1 MKRVKFNI
9 KKIFSLSILL
19 TLVFFTLGIGKINNY
34 NGGEIYKN
42 IYIEDINLNNMTR
55 EDAKSIVDKY
65 YSVRPIKIT
74 YNEKEW
80 SINPENINLSFNASE
95 VIDEAYNY
103 TRTDDIKY
111 NLKRKLDLQLNNKK
125 KFILRASYDESKL
138 SEEIHKICVEIDI
151 PAKAASIIIKDSS
164 EIITSESKEGR
175 EVDVVKLKEL
185 IYDTIDRKKIII
197 IDLPVRVITPKIT
210 SEDVKSINSTLG
222 QYSTSFNNSSARGN
236 NIYVAGKGSSEI
248 IVMPGE
254 IYSFNK
260 CTGAR
265 TWSKGYK
272 TAKVIVGG
280 KFVNGE
286 GGGVC
291 QVSTTIFNAT
301 LLAGMEIQEVHN
313 HTIPSKYAPRG
324 RDAAVSYGYSDLKFK
339 NPYSHPVY
347 IKNII
352 NNGAITSKVY
362 GCNQDREKLYIRTE
376 EKYEKDKINVK
387 TYRIYLD
394 EENNKIREE
403 LISESKYNIK

>member
-1 MKRVKFNI
+1 MKIIEFNI
-9 KKIFSLSILL
+9 KKICFLSILF
-19 TLVFFTLGIGKINNY
+19 TLAFFTLGIGKINNHKD
-34 NGGEIYKN
+34 GKIYKN
-42 IYIEDINLNNMTR
+42 IYIESINLDKMTKK
-55 EDAKSIVDKY
+55 EAKNIIDKY
-65 YSVRPIKIT
+65 YRVKPIKIK

-80 SINPENINLSFNASE
+80 NINPESINLNFNTNE

-125 KFILRASYDESKL
+125 KFTLRASYDESKL
-138 SEEIHKICVEIDI
+138 SEEIHKICIDIDI
-151 PAKAASIIIKDSS
+151 PAKEASILIKDSS
-164 EIITSESKEGR
+164 EIVTTESKEGR
-175 EVDVVKLKEL
+175 EVDVVELKEL
-185 IYDTIDRKKIII
+185 IYGTIDRKKFTR
-197 IDLPVRVITPKIT
+197 IDLPVRVITPQIA
-210 SEDVKSINSTLG
+210 SQDVKSINSTLG

-236 NIYVAGKGSSEI
+236 NIYVAGNGSSDI

-254 IYSFNK
+254 VYSFNK

-291 QVSTTIFNAT
+291 QVSTTIFNSA
-301 LLAGMEIQEVHN
+301 LLAGMEIKEVHN

-324 RDAAVSYGYSDLKFK
+324 RDSAVSYGYSDLKFK

-352 NNGAITSKVY
+352 NNGAITTKIY
-362 GCNQDREKLYIRTE
+362 GCNQDREKIYIRTE

-403 LISESKYNIK
+403 LISKSKYTIK